1 MNRKATKPEVDQK
14 PGTPLGFM
22 CYPPNA
28 AAIFDDNDTYII
40 VTNKKTAERVINDIF
55 SPADKSTLP
64 Q

>member
-1 MNRKATKPEVDQK
+1 MNNKVSKHEFDPKPES
-14 PGTPLGFM
+14 PLGFI
-22 CYPPNA
+22 CVPPNA
-28 AAIFDDNDTYII
+28 AVFNDNDTYII